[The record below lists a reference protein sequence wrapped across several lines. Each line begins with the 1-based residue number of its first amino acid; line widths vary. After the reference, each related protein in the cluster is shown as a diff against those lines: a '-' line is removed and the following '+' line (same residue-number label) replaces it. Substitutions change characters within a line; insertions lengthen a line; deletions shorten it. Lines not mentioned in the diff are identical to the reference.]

1 MLRYI
6 RDLLGWNH
14 STSIPQEK
22 PVELATT
29 VVYLRVG
36 VNTPDRFRD
45 PTGTPDSTGTKN
57 PAENGPLDVPG
68 RSFNAPTFPPRQLSP
83 VSGSGAGVVATDAQT
98 GRTSSR
104 SASRKVRDS
113 KNIRSLGLF
122 SKTVADQLESL
133 GLHNAGDLLACNPQ
147 DLAVRE
153 ASLARRIRQAQR
165 AIRFSRRFP
174 DMTPPDALL
183 LFAVHRR
190 NRKTIASEP
199 PALLRRDIQ
208 RLLISSRGQK
218 RWGGRPAPPIAQIKV
233 WVNAAQRS

>member
-6 RDLLGWNH
+6 RDLLGRIH
-14 STSIPQEK
+14 STSTPRET
-22 PVELATT
+22 PVGLDTT

-36 VNTPDRFRD
+36 VNALDRFRD
-45 PTGTPDSTGTKN
+45 LTASQNLTED
-57 PAENGPLDVPG
+57 APLDAAEHSLVDQ
-68 RSFNAPTFPPRQLSP
+68 TLSP
-83 VSGSGAGVVATDAQT
+83 PQFSPESRSEACVVATDAKFGRPSVRSESRQT
-98 GRTSSR
+98 
-104 SASRKVRDS
+104 RDNKS
-113 KNIRSLGLF
+113 VRSLGLF
-122 SKTVADQLESL
+122 SRSVADKLESL
-133 GLHNAGDLLACNPQ
+133 GLRTAGDLLACNPQ

-153 ASLARRIRQAQR
+153 ASLARRIRRAQR

-174 DMTPPDALL
+174 EMTPPDALL

-190 NRKTIASEP
+190 SRKAIASEP

-218 RWGGRPAPPIAQIKV
+218 RWGARPAPPIAQVKA